1 MSLDCQH
8 CGACCC
14 NAAQNQRE
22 GHKDYVPIER
32 GAAILSRS
40 DLVRK
45 LVVLNQEGSPHLRMT
60 TDGRC
65 LALLGAIGRKV
76 SCSIYHHRPRAC
88 RTVQP
93 GDGDCLRART
103 ERGLC

>member
-1 MSLDCQH
+1 MSLDCEH

-14 NAAQNQRE
+14 NAAENLRE
-22 GHKDYVPIER
+22 GRQDYVPIER

-45 LVVLNQEGSPHLRMT
+45 LVVIPSSGTPHLRMSS
-60 TDGRC
+60 DGRC

-93 GDGDCLRART
+93 GDGDCLRSRS
-103 ERGLC
+103 ERGLS